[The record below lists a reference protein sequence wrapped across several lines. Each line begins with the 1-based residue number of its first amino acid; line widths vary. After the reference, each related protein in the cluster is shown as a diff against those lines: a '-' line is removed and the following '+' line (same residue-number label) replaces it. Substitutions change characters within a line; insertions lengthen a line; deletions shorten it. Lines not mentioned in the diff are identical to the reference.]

1 MYFTVPRRNQCPRG
15 RLVTIISPLPKWP
28 FSWLCFIISA
38 PVCLLLPPIAFHG
51 HQSTQWGPEQKLPS
65 VNSKSQEAKATT
77 SLLLLNLGTLSA
89 STPIHHHIM
98 RVVLQTKL
106 SEIFRYEIVKTLFIL
121 PPLSNNTDINEP
133 SEKEKV
139 EYYWMVICGRKL
151 SREVVVVVVDIIVN
165 IRFLCTTF
173 GRIKAPIWELAK
185 RKLNFRVIGRLKF
198 PNQQINPKLTRRNY
212 WHLSLQKHNSLT
224 LYNITNRTLLKVIR

>member
-1 MYFTVPRRNQCPRG
+1 MLQNHRYCITPEHTPVLGNWTFKYSRVFYSPPPQSVPPGSSCYYNKSATEVTFF
-15 RLVTIISPLPKWP
+15 LVV
-28 FSWLCFIISA
+28 FHNLCS
-38 PVCLLLPPIAFHG
+38 CLLLPPIAFHG

-121 PPLSNNTDINEP
+121 PPLSNRHRYKWTIGKGE
-133 SEKEKV
+133 SGV
-139 EYYWMVICGRKL
+139 L
-151 SREVVVVVVDIIVN
+151 
-165 IRFLCTTF
+165 
-173 GRIKAPIWELAK
+173 
-185 RKLNFRVIGRLKF
+185 LNG
-198 PNQQINPKLTRRNY
+198 
-212 WHLSLQKHNSLT
+212 HM
-224 LYNITNRTLLKVIR
+224 RT